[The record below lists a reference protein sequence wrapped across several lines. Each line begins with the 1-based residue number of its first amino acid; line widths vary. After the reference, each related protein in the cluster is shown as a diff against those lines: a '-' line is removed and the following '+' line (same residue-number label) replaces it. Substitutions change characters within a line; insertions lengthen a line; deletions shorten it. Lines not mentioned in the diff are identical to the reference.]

1 MVIALSYDERRTGK
15 GLPCMGRLPGIAG
28 ENHWTSVRIKVAG
41 LLHHQT
47 EKRFAATRTCFR
59 VSRGRR
65 LTWYSERVRT
75 WKTVVP

>member
-41 LLHHQT
+41 LLHQDGSVQT
-47 EKRFAATRTCFR
+47 DST
-59 VSRGRR
+59 
-65 LTWYSERVRT
+65 ERIVY
-75 WKTVVP
+75 PAP

>member
-41 LLHHQT
+41 LLHHFGRLGGGPWPGFSAAAGWHRGEANGT
-47 EKRFAATRTCFR
+47 ET
-59 VSRGRR
+59 
-65 LTWYSERVRT
+65 
-75 WKTVVP
+75 